1 MSQLSRRSLLTSA
14 ALLAAGSALAA
25 PTAGAAPSTRRCP
38 APIALQMW
46 SLNDQAEQDLL
57 GTLDRVAAM
66 GYVAI
71 ESYDLYDNSPKVV
84 RSHLDNLGLGL
95 CSSHAPFPSGP
106 EAESILDTYAE
117 LGSRTLVWSLEPEE
131 FDSRD
136 AILRGADRINE
147 AVANAR
153 PYGMRI
159 ATTTTSPSSATPSA
173 AARRTRSCWTRWIR
187 PWSSSSTR
195 TGPRPAASTR

>member
-25 PTAGAAPSTRRCP
+25 PAAGATNRRCP
-38 APIALQMW
+38 SPIALQMW
-46 SLNDQAEQDLL
+46 SLNDQAERDLL
-57 GTLDRVAAM
+57 GTLDKVAAI

-84 RSHLDNLGLGL
+84 RAHLDNLGLGL

-106 EAESILDTYAE
+106 DAKSILDAYAE

-147 AVANAR
+147 AVVNAR
-153 PYGMRI
+153 PYGMRTG
-159 ATTTTSPSSATPSA
+159 TTTTSPNSATRSTA
-173 AARRTRSCWTRWIR
+173 SRRTGSCWTRWTR
-187 PWSSSSTR
+187 RWSSSSTR
-195 TGPRPAASTR
+195 TGPRPAAPTR